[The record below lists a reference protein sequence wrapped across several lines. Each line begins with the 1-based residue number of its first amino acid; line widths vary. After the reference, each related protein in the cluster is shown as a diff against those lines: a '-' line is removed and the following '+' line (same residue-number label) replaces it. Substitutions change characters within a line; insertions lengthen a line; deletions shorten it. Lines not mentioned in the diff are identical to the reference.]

1 MNVQKDFEV
10 SQPPTD
16 TVSDISFSPVAD
28 YMAVSSWDNNTRIYE
43 VQQNGQTVPKAMIT
57 HDGPALCCSWSKDG
71 TKCFSGGVDKIG
83 KVIDVSTGQ
92 IVQVAAHDEPI
103 KSAKFVDGT
112 GGMENIVAT
121 GSWDKTLKYWDL
133 RSQNPVHTLS
143 LPDRCYTMDVL
154 FPLMV
159 VGTAEKHI
167 NVYDLQN
174 PTVPF
179 KQIQSPL
186 KWQTR
191 VVSCFTKGNGGFAV
205 GSIEGRVG
213 IQYIKDSDQSM
224 NFSFKCHRDGQSG
237 QNVYAINA
245 ISFHPEYGTF
255 STAGS
260 DGIFY
265 FWDKDSKQRLKEFKN
280 LRSPVTP
287 ITATSFNKNGSIFA
301 YAFGY
306 DWSKGYEN
314 NSQSMKPQIFL
325 HASKDEDVKPKNK
338 KR

>member
-1 MNVQKDFEV
+1 MNSMKDFEV
-10 SQPPTD
+10 SQPPSD
-16 TVSDISFSPVAD
+16 TVSDIAFSPVAD
-28 YMAVSSWDNNTRIYE
+28 FMAISSWDNNTRIYE
-43 VQQNGQTVPKAMIT
+43 VQQNGQAIPKAMIT

-71 TKCFSGGVDKIG
+71 NKCFSGGVDKIG
-83 KVIDVSTGQ
+83 KVIDVATGQ
-92 IVQVAAHDEPI
+92 TVQVAAHDEPI
-103 KSAKFVDGT
+103 KCGKFVDGT
-112 GGMENIVAT
+112 GGMQNIVAT

-133 RSQNPVHTLS
+133 RSSNPVHTLK
-143 LPDRCYTMDVL
+143 LPERCYTMDVL

-167 NVYDLQN
+167 NIYNLQN

-191 VVSCFTKGNGGFAV
+191 VVSCFSQGNGFAV

-213 IQYIKDSDQSM
+213 IQYIDDKEISQ
-224 NFSFKCHRDGQSG
+224 NFSFKCHREG

-245 ISFHPEYGTF
+245 ISFHPIYGTF

-260 DGIFY
+260 DGSFN
-265 FWDKDSKQRLKEFKN
+265 FWDKDSKQRLKQFSN
-280 LRSPVTP
+280 LRTP
-287 ITATSFNKNGSIFA
+287 ITATSFNRNGSIFA
-301 YAFGY
+301 YALGY

-314 NSQSMKPQIFL
+314 NNQSMKTQVFL
-325 HASKDEDVKPKNK
+325 HATKDEDVKPKPK